1 MEHTRIVEVTEAK
14 TDYLEA
20 INGLLEQL
28 SAGKVL
34 TQEEL
39 LQIVASSHSHLF
51 FIYVEEEIAGML
63 SVGAYRTP
71 TGLKQWV
78 EDVVV
83 DSKFRGQHLGK
94 QLIDFAI
101 DYARKSGEG
110 LLMLTSNPRRVA
122 ANKLYRSVGF
132 EPKETNVYKMILP

>member
-34 TQEEL
+34 TQDEFQ
-39 LQIVASSHSHLF
+39 QIVTSSSSHLF
-51 FIYVEEEIAGML
+51 FIYVDEEIAGML

-83 DSKFRGQHLGK
+83 DSQFRGRHLGK

-110 LLMLTSNPRRVA
+110 LLMLTSNPQRVA